1 MSEVVNWVLLG
12 TTFATLFVIMDPP
25 GNVPVFLALTS
36 PMNQKERN
44 QAALQ
49 ATITSF
55 GVITGFSIFG
65 GYILKFLQ
73 ISVPALTLSGG
84 ILLFLVSME
93 LLTTKGDQKPDFGSS
108 AVNVA
113 LVPLGTPLMAG
124 PGGIVAAMVAV
135 EQAHGTTAGY
145 ISVGVAV
152 ILIHLVLWLSMRFAN
167 YLGKF
172 LGEGGTLLLTKI
184 SGVLLAAIATQ
195 LCVSAVFSFID
206 QFMKSH

>member
-1 MSEVVNWVLLG
+1 MSDVLNWVLLG

-36 PMNQKERN
+36 TMDKKQRAS
-44 QAALQ
+44 AAMQ
-49 ATITSF
+49 ATFTSF

-84 ILLFLVSME
+84 ILLFLVAME
-93 LLTTKGDQKPDFGSS
+93 LLTSKGDQKPNFGSS

-135 EQAHGTTAGY
+135 EQAQGTLAGY
-145 ISVGVAV
+145 LSVGIAV
-152 ILIHLVLWLSMRFAN
+152 ILIHLVLWLSMRFSDF
-167 YLGKF
+167 LGRL

-195 LCVSAVFSFID
+195 MSANAVFHFVD
-206 QFMKSH
+206 QYLHG